1 MISLFKHWLVYLEKR
16 IVDISGNNYRPRL
29 FSFEHFLVAVS
40 RLYEAGVRLWLAMY
54 KTGILKQKQLP
65 CFVVSIGNIMAGGS
79 GKTPMAVHLAE
90 SLIGMGYKPVVVSRG
105 YKGTLGKLA
114 GIVGDGNQ
122 VFLDADTAGDE
133 PFMMAQ
139 KKRFPVV
146 VGKNR
151 YEAGRLALDKLDV
164 DVIILDD
171 GFQHMRLARDMNL
184 VLFDH
189 DAPLGNTRMLP
200 AGRLRETPVMA
211 CERIH
216 GILLTRCPENE
227 LETGRNSMPDVIG
240 NAFKEIPFFKTW
252 HQPYLADFCPK
263 DVTTDVPD
271 SFGFLKNRKAV
282 LFSGIARNDSF
293 RETVSRLGVKVLGHL
308 EFQDHYRYKQSD
320 FTNLRDYA
328 QAMGADIILT
338 TEKDWVKV
346 DRFFAW
352 ERDVAVIGIRIGF
365 DNPDSFTDFVESRL
379 KL

>member
-1 MISLFKHWLVYLEKR
+1 MFKHWLVYLEKR
-16 IVDISGNNYRPRL
+16 IVDISGKNYRPRL

-54 KTGILKQKQLP
+54 NVGILKQKQLP

-151 YEAGRLALDKLDV
+151 YEAGRLALDQLDV

-171 GFQHMRLARDMNL
+171 GFQHLRLARDMNL

-200 AGRLRETPVMA
+200 AGRLRETPAMA
-211 CERIH
+211 RERIH
-216 GILLTRCPENE
+216 GIILTRCPEND
-227 LETGRNSMPDVIG
+227 LDGTGRSSMPDGIG
-240 NAFKEIPFFKTW
+240 NVFKGIPFYKTR

-263 DVTTDVPD
+263 DVTTGVPD
-271 SFGFLKNRKAV
+271 NFEFLKNRKAV
-282 LFSGIARNDSF
+282 LFSGIVRNDSF
-293 RETVSRLGVKVLGHL
+293 KDTVSRFGVKVLDHL

-320 FTNLRDYA
+320 FTDIREQA

-346 DRFFAW
+346 DRSFAW
-352 ERDVAVIGIRIGF
+352 ERDVAVIGIRIELN
-365 DNPDSFTDFVESRL
+365 NPDSFAGFVESGL